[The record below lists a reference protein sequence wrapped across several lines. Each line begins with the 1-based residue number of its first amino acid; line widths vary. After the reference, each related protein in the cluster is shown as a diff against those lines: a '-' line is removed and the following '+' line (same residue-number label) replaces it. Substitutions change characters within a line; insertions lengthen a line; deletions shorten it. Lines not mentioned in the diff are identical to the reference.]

1 METLTHRPTENDRL
15 STRLTVVDRF
25 VPTAHRSI
33 RIPRRKEINLMR
45 VWIGP
50 HDVENLVDEKVLI
63 RGIRSGFR
71 ELTNTLPAPQRF
83 HSALAGIT
91 QITDLAE
98 VMILAPGA
106 LPSIPA
112 FTVKVHAKYPSN
124 PTRGLPGIQ
133 GVIHLIDAA
142 TGELLAL
149 IDSPQLTAHR
159 TAAAGAV
166 AADLLARPDAHSVA
180 IIGAGVQGEWQFKYL
195 THVRSID
202 RVWVYDLEPR
212 NAQAYAERRQ
222 SEGYWCER
230 ASTIAAAV
238 QDADIIVTA
247 TWARNPFLTASM
259 VPSGVHI
266 ATLGPDSPGKAEI
279 DIDLLEQARVVCDNL
294 VLARTMG
301 CLYPWRDRSLP
312 AVSLTMVLRGEV
324 PGRFDMHQRAVFGAV
339 GLPSQDLVAAWQV
352 FQDALK
358 YGRGQV
364 LP

>member
-1 METLTHRPTENDRL
+1 MPL
-15 STRLTVVDRF
+15 
-25 VPTAHRSI
+25 
-33 RIPRRKEINLMR
+33 
-45 VWIGP
+45 WIGP
-50 HDVENLVDEKVLI
+50 HDVEDLLDEEALI

-83 HSALAGIT
+83 HSALAGIA

-106 LPSIPA
+106 LPSFPA

-159 TAAAGAV
+159 TAAAGTV

-222 SEGYWCER
+222 SEGYWCETV
-230 ASTIAAAV
+230 STVAAAV

-259 VPSGVHI
+259 VPAGVHI
-266 ATLGPDSPGKAEI
+266 TTLGPDSPGKAEV
-279 DIDLLEQARVVCDNL
+279 DIDLLEQARVVCDDL

-301 CLYPWRDRSLP
+301 CLYSWRDRSLP
-312 AVSLTMVLRGEV
+312 AVSLTAVLRGEV
-324 PGRFDMHQRAVFGAV
+324 PRRFDVHQRTVFGAV
-339 GLPSQDLVAAWQV
+339 GLPFQDLVAAWQV
-352 FQDALK
+352 FQGALK
-358 YGRGQV
+358 QGRGQT